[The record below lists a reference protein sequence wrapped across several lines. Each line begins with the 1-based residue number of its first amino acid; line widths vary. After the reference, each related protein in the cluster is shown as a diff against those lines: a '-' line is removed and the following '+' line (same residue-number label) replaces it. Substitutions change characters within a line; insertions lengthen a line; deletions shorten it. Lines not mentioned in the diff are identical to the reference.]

1 MSITAIAIAMA
12 AIIMSA
18 LWDYAALV
26 AVPCL
31 AIGLILSTVDLVLNT
46 RRAEGIRLAVAG
58 ITASIVAFLLIT
70 VIIVPIATA
79 LPREPHEIP

>member
-31 AIGLILSTVDLVLNT
+31 AIGLIPLNS
-46 RRAEGIRLAVAG
+46 RLGLEHQA
-58 ITASIVAFLLIT
+58 
-70 VIIVPIATA
+70 
-79 LPREPHEIP
+79 R